1 MASLRLP
8 ASLSSLEEFRELV
21 RKDVV
26 GLAPGADTGMLEMA
40 LEELLVNVVNYAY
53 PDADGEIEVAT
64 ETRGDAVDIAISDNG
79 IAYDPTTETAA
90 PDLEAGIEERAI
102 GGLGVFLAQQVF
114 ASMEYQRDGHKNVL
128 NLRYVVPDS
137 PPS

>member
-8 ASLSSLEEFRELV
+8 ADLSSLEEFRELV

-26 GLAPGADTGMLEMA
+26 GLAPEADTGMLEMA

-53 PDADGEIEVAT
+53 PDGAGEIEVAT
-64 ETRGDAVDIAISDNG
+64 EAGGAVNIAISDNG
-79 IAYDPTTETAA
+79 VAYDPTTETAA
-90 PDLEAGIEERAI
+90 PDLEAGIEDRAI
-102 GGLGVFLAQQVF
+102 GGLGVFLAKQVF

-128 NLRYVVPDS
+128 NLRYVVPGSS
-137 PPS
+137 PH